1 MLEYALL
8 LMLQSAVSSS
18 SFAQGMGLLAA
29 GLAFGL
35 AAVGAGIA
43 MARIGSS
50 GLAATAEKPELRTWS
65 IVILAFGET
74 IAIYGIAIAILM
86 LGRLPS

>member
-1 MLEYALL
+1 M
-8 LMLQSAVSSS
+8 
-18 SFAQGMGLLAA
+18 LAA

-35 AAVGAGIA
+35 AAIGAGIA

-74 IAIYGIAIAILM
+74 IAIYGIAIAILL
-86 LGRLPS
+86 LGHLPS

>member
-1 MLEYALL
+1 MLEYVLL
-8 LMLQSAVSSS
+8 LMLQSAVTSESY
-18 SFAQGMGLLAA
+18 GMGLLAA

-50 GLAATAEKPELRTWS
+50 GLAVTAEKPELRTWS

>member
-1 MLEYALL
+1 MLLLGFL
-8 LMLQSAVSSS
+8 LMLQAATSSS
-18 SFAQGMGLLAA
+18 NAGLGLLAA

-35 AAVGAGIA
+35 AAIGAGIA

-74 IAIYGIAIAILM
+74 IAIYGIAIAILL
-86 LGRLPS
+86 LGHITS

>member
-1 MLEYALL
+1 MLGDFL
-8 LMLQSAVSSS
+8 LMLQSAALSSS
-18 SFAQGMGLLAA
+18 YGMGLLAA
-29 GLAFGL
+29 GIAFGL

-50 GLAATAEKPELRTWS
+50 GLAVTAEKPELRTWS

-74 IAIYGIAIAILM
+74 IAIYGIAIAILL